1 MKTKTNN
8 NNLQKSS
15 VLFLQLGLVLTLF
28 TVYIAFELKTE
39 QRLVIKIE
47 RLIDD
52 ETYQFENFKDFR
64 IEEKIIKKTK
74 TIVQKQK
81 SQEIIVDDTPQ
92 KKDVPIFEVLNSDD
106 TPIKSSG
113 IVEVNEPED
122 FVETVPTIPYAT
134 VQEIPIFPGCE
145 KVKKEKRR
153 ACFEKKI
160 HKFIQRKFN
169 ADLAP
174 QLGLSSGVQK
184 IYVQFLISKTG
195 NIEVLDAKAPH
206 KKLMIEGKRI
216 VNKLPKMIPGKQNG
230 EAVNIKYTLPIS
242 FQVD

>member
-1 MKTKTNN
+1 MKTKTNT

-28 TVYIAFELKTE
+28 TVYTAFELKTE
-39 QRLVIKIE
+39 QRSAIKIE
-47 RLIDD
+47 RPIDN
-52 ETYQFENFKDFR
+52 EAYQFENLKDFR

-92 KKDVPIFEVLNSDD
+92 KKDAPLFEALDPD
-106 TPIKSSG
+106 TPTKSRE

-122 FVETVPTIPYAT
+122 FVETVPTFSYTA

-160 HKFIQRKFN
+160 YKFVQRKFN
-169 ADLAP
+169 TNLAP
-174 QLGLSSGVQK
+174 QLGLSSGKKRIFVEFIINK
-184 IYVQFLISKTG
+184 EGF
-195 NIEVLDAKAPH
+195 IEITNASAPH
-206 KKLMIEGKRI
+206 IRLKKEGKRI

-242 FQVD
+242 FRVE